1 MKKFKYKKILYPLL
15 IVILFSFL
23 LFNEYG
29 ILKYFELRSEVSKLK
44 MEIVETE
51 KELTQLNMEIDSVK
65 TNLFKIE
72 KIARER
78 YHMLD
83 KNEQALK
90 IERKENK

>member
-1 MKKFKYKKILYPLL
+1 MKKSNYKKVVYPILII
-15 IVILFSFL
+15 IVFSFL

-29 ILKYFELRSEVSKLK
+29 IIKYFELRSEVSKLK
-44 MEIVETE
+44 KEIVETE
-51 KELTQLNMEIDSVK
+51 KELNQLNMEIDSVK

-90 IERKENK
+90 VEGKENN